1 MQSDTGCGDE
11 WLCQGKSGLLVP
23 AEDPAAVAAALRLAL
38 ADDELVDR
46 AAETNARLAYE
57 RLDVSVIK
65 PQVIEMYKRVA
76 RARPEDG

>member
-1 MQSDTGCGDE
+1 M
-11 WLCQGKSGLLVP
+11 
-23 AEDPAAVAAALRLAL
+23 
-38 ADDELVDR
+38 DR

-76 RARPEDG
+76 RARPEGG